1 MIANLLIES
10 AEKALDPSN
19 IFQGEPDEMHEK
31 ITITIKI
38 MDKFQEA
45 FEYVR
50 ETLDSYYRPP
60 ESETDEVPVK
70 KPWTFHR
77 RNVFQRLIDFVDRI
91 SVVNSILQT
100 FIDFSKLEKVEIGG
114 IKGRYLSAKCAEIYE
129 EFNKSYNL
137 FQNIQY
143 EVLDTKDNSLIK
155 DYENFQ
161 LICADYD
168 KRLAAVLT
176 QAFDDCYNLETMF
189 KYLNIAANMFARPYI
204 SQLVKVKY
212 NVITKMFDDELNTVK
227 ELYDLAKTEGVP
239 IDNSFPPLAGTILW
253 LRRLYFRVSKPGE
266 EFKLIE
272 DEILTDEN
280 TEFVFKKL
288 DEMLQILTEDQ
299 TNLLQEWFSKL
310 PDQIRTSMSKFQIL
324 RDSDGLLALNFDK
337 ELQAIFREIRYLKS
351 MEIENL
357 PPEAEELFKRS
368 EEIFQAIVKF
378 NRIIEWYNYLKKKTS
393 DVEYDLI
400 EHELSLV
407 DDLLQQVTESLTWD
421 TNSKI
426 LLCFVFANHLKPN
439 FQIRKLSCK
448 SLIR

>member
-31 ITITIKI
+31 ITITIRI
-38 MDKFQEA
+38 LDKFQEA

-50 ETLDSYYRPP
+50 ENLDSYYRPP
-60 ESETDEVPVK
+60 ESETDEAPVK

-77 RNVFQRLIDFVDRI
+77 RNVFQRLIDFEDRI
-91 SVVNSILQT
+91 IVVNSILQT

-212 NVITKMFDDELNTVK
+212 NVITTMFDDELNTVK
-227 ELYDLAKTEGVP
+227 ELYDLAKKEGVP
-239 IDNSFPPLAGTILW
+239 IDNNFPPIAGTFLW
-253 LRRLYFRVSKPGE
+253 LRRLYYRVSKPGE

-310 PDQIRTSMSKFQIL
+310 PDQIRTSMSKFQLL
-324 RDSDGLLALNFDK
+324 RDSDGLLALNFDN

-368 EEIFQAIVKF
+368 EEMFQAIVKF

-393 DVEYDLI
+393 DVDYDLI
-400 EHELSLV
+400 EHELSDV
-407 DDLLQQVTESLTWD
+407 LLQQVTENLTWD

-426 LLCFVFANHLKPN
+426 LFYIIV
-439 FQIRKLSCK
+439 QITLNRIFIS
-448 SLIR
+448 